1 MLNDF
6 FQREWD
12 IFHYLYE
19 MKKYDFGQKTQTCLC
34 QISIHFKERS
44 FTWKVNATSCTKG
57 ACLSC
62 TKTDIIPPPAR
73 PTLKNVGFCI
83 SVNAPLVSGQ
93 GPLLMQG
100 YGIFITF
107 WVHIYMLPLDV
118 VHGKQFVEPPPP
130 CRLPSPN
137 PSHSGHSCQTLGR
150 LWHKCQGAGHLPPT
164 TNCKV

>member
-1 MLNDF
+1 
-6 FQREWD
+6 
-12 IFHYLYE
+12 

-34 QISIHFKERS
+34 QIIHFKERS

-164 TNCKV
+164 TNCKVKTMKVGYS